1 MDGLS
6 PHAPRPGS
14 TSAARGFWRGRAVL
28 VTGATGFLGSVL
40 LLALVA
46 AGADVT
52 YLMRGG
58 ARATPLLR
66 RATRARGTTCDIRD
80 GQAIADVLHARGVQ
94 TVFHLAAQTIVGV
107 ANRSPAETLDV
118 NVRGTWTLL
127 EACRAAATV
136 GQVVVASSDKAYG
149 DHPRLPYREDAPLLG
164 RHPYDVSKSCT
175 DLIAA
180 AYAKTYGMNVA
191 VTRCGNFYGG
201 GDLNWNRIVPGTIAS
216 VLRGAR
222 PVVRSDGKNVRD
234 YLYVEDAADAYLT
247 LAAAMSARDDLRG
260 EAFNFSGN
268 NRLSV
273 LELVARTLALMGS
286 DLVPDVRDEA
296 SNEIRDQY
304 LDGAKAYERLAW
316 APRHTL
322 DQGLQKTIDWYR
334 GYHAEAGDA
343 SPTHA

>member
-1 MDGLS
+1 MIGLS
-6 PHAPRPGS
+6 PHEARPGS
-14 TSAARGFWRGRAVL
+14 AADHDLWPGRPVL

-52 YLMRGG
+52 YLMRG
-58 ARATPLLR
+58 APRPTPLLPR
-66 RATRARGTTCDIRD
+66 STRARGATCDVRD
-80 GQAIADVLHARGVQ
+80 GSAVADVLREHGTR

-107 ANRSPAETLDV
+107 ANKSPAETLDV
-118 NVRGTWTLL
+118 NIRGTWTLL
-127 EACRAAATV
+127 EACRAAGV
-136 GQVVVASSDKAYG
+136 EQVVVASSDKAYG
-149 DHPRLPYREDAPLLG
+149 DHPSLPYREDAPLLG

-191 VTRCGNFYGG
+191 ITRCGNFYGG

-216 VLRGAR
+216 ALRGVR

-247 LAAAMSARDDLRG
+247 LAAAMARRDDLRG

-273 LELVARTLALMGS
+273 LELVGRVLALMGS
-286 DLVPDVRDEA
+286 DLVPEVRNEA

-304 LDGAKAYERLAW
+304 LDGAKAHDRLGW
-316 APRHTL
+316 SPRHTL
-322 DQGLQKTIDWYR
+322 DQGLAKTIAWYR
-334 GYHAEAGDA
+334 GYLADEGREVPAA
-343 SPTHA
+343 RA